1 MLVGNAMIL
10 TLFKGRW
17 AGRKPIGVFI
27 VAESCGNK
35 ITTRR
40 VAPVVDSTVRTTLR
54 LKLREVFGSLYQTSS
69 SIPPYIHEVNQ
80 RCR

>member
-35 ITTRR
+35 ITTT
-40 VAPVVDSTVRTTLR
+40 SG
-54 LKLREVFGSLYQTSS
+54 GSGGGSS
-69 SIPPYIHEVNQ
+69 SGDDTEIKAERSFWKSVSNLKFHSALHTRGQPAL
-80 RCR
+80 